1 MHSSRKALLALLA
14 VCLLACGGCTTL
26 TRATPPVVLA
36 PPDALVQD
44 CAGPAG
50 SVQTNQEMAVYLLD
64 LRDALRGCNAN
75 LRAIRDWV
83 ASSRAASQK

>member
-1 MHSSRKALLALLA
+1 MRSSRKALLA

-26 TRATPPVVLA
+26 TRTIPPVVLA

-44 CAGPAG
+44 CQEPAG

-64 LRDALRGCNAN
+64 LRDALRGCTVQ
-75 LRAIRDWV
+75 LRGIRDWI
-83 ASSRAASQK
+83 AQSKAASQK